1 MANNLWSLVFG
12 QDGTLPVLIRNG
24 SNVQPDQINYI
35 TNTVYSNLKTYAD
48 DINVVTDFPWTKSPK
63 SSRLDVPRLV
73 LKEKRIKTNSTIS
86 NFAYSVNTITDIAKS
101 AGKVTSAFGDKLGS
115 GSANVITKTAAG
127 VAGAAGA
134 VISETATVIED
145 TSNAL
150 INAVADDFENFGD
163 NSVLTPYNGLYRL
176 EKTGFKYILP
186 YMDDA
191 YRAVDTSLGEAQQ
204 ENIASSAAGIASDIA
219 AKGAGALF
227 ALRPGVYIEEAKQ
240 FAMTQS
246 GRSIEISF
254 PLLNTGSYE
263 EITRNWQLIY
273 GLVYQNRP
281 GRITKTLVDIPV
293 MYEAS
298 IEGMLYMPYSY
309 ITSIKVDFIG
319 NRRTMNVDMPV
330 IGSSEGG
337 SGETRKINTVI
348 PDAFNV
354 SITLQGLNDETR
366 NFLYE
371 SISPG
376 TVTSRMSDESAGQ
389 AAAAEV
395 I

>member
-12 QDGTLPVLIRNG
+12 QDGTLPVLVRNG

-63 SSRLDVPRLV
+63 SSRQDVPRLV

-101 AGKVTSAFGDKLGS
+101 GGKIASAFGNKLGNS
-115 GSANVITKTAAG
+115 ENVITQTTGAA
-127 VAGAAGA
+127 VGAAGE
-134 VISETATVIED
+134 VVSKTATVIED
-145 TSNAL
+145 TGNAL
-150 INAVADDFENFGD
+150 LNAVVDDYEKFGD

-186 YMDDA
+186 YMEDS
-191 YRAVDTSLGEAQQ
+191 YREVQTSLGEENQ
-204 ENIASSAAGIASDIA
+204 ENIISSALGKANDIGA
-219 AKGAGALF
+219 QAAGALF

-240 FAMTQS
+240 FAMTQT
-246 GRSIEISF
+246 GRTIKISF

-293 MYEAS
+293 MYEAH

-309 ITSIKVDFIG
+309 ITGISVDFLG

-330 IGSSEGG
+330 IGSSDGG
-337 SGETRKINTVI
+337 AGETRKINTVI

-376 TVTSRMSDESAGQ
+376 TVTSRMSDESANQ
-389 AAAAEV
+389 AAADEL